1 LENVGPDEIVR
12 IEEALVSEGLD
23 PEMIQPLC
31 DVHVAVFREAL
42 DAQESPETIPGHP
55 VFTYRAENL
64 GVERAL
70 DRLEQALDDLREEP
84 GMETFEEA
92 RTALDRLMKYD
103 KHYLRK
109 ENILFPYLERTGFT
123 GPAKVM
129 WGVHD
134 EIRDQWDALDELLGE
149 SYESDALGAV
159 SEEIEATFASMAQ
172 AIRDMIYKEENI
184 LFPAALQRLSDEAWA
199 EIREQG
205 DEIGYC
211 YARPGTYWE
220 PGAEAKEEADKHV
233 GTLEAA
239 PEGLL
244 SLTTGVLSVE
254 QIDWMLQALPV
265 DVTFVDENDE
275 VRYFSQT
282 EERIFQRSPAI
293 IGRKVQNCHPPQS
306 VDRVQQ
312 IIDDFRAGTR
322 DAAEFWIQ
330 MQGMFVHI
338 RYFALRDDDGNYR
351 GTIEVTQN
359 LKPLREL
366 EGEKRLLDE

>member
-1 LENVGPDEIVR
+1 
-12 IEEALVSEGLD
+12 
-23 PEMIQPLC
+23 
-31 DVHVAVFREAL
+31 
-42 DAQESPETIPGHP
+42 
-55 VFTYRAENL
+55 
-64 GVERAL
+64 
-70 DRLEQALDDLREEP
+70 
-84 GMETFEEA
+84 
-92 RTALDRLMKYD
+92 MKYD

-149 SYESDALGAV
+149 SYESDALEAV
-159 SEEIEATFASMAQ
+159 SEEIEATFASIAQ
-172 AIRDMIYKEENI
+172 VIRDMIYKEENI

-233 GTLEAA
+233 GTLETA